1 MAAIDISCAGSP
13 APIVEEQMSSVVI
26 QEFDILRESIAG
38 ELHVPG
44 DLSWDA
50 ARTPWNLAA
59 DQLPAAVVVAY
70 SAEDVA
76 EAVRFASERGYA
88 VAAQGTGH
96 AAGTLADRLEG
107 TILVRM
113 HRMRDVEID
122 PAMRAARAEAG
133 ALWMDVTSAA
143 AEHGLAALAG
153 SSPDVG
159 VVGYTLGGG
168 LSFLGRR
175 YGLAAN
181 HVRAI
186 ELVTADGHL
195 VRADSRREP
204 DLFWALR
211 GGGGNFGIVTAIE
224 FTLYPVTEV
233 YAGVMFWP
241 IERAAEVLHAWREL
255 VPSVPE
261 SMTTVGRLLM
271 LPPIPDIPEP
281 LRGRKFVVVEA
292 IHLGDEDEGA
302 ELLAPLRALEPEM
315 DTVRTIPA
323 SELSALHM
331 DPEHP
336 VPGAGDGMLLD
347 DVTDEAIDAL
357 ADLATSGAVD
367 ALLSVELRQ
376 LGGAIARPMLGQ
388 GAVGHFEAGFAM
400 FAIGIAPVPEAR
412 RGVEGA
418 LDSITAVLEPSRA
431 TSGYINFA
439 ERPTEIERLYSTDVH
454 RRLRE
459 MKRRFDPA
467 GLFMSNHPIDAV
479 G

>member
-1 MAAIDISCAGSP
+1 MTTARALRGPFDYRLPEELRGGIVDVGS
-13 APIVEEQMSSVVI
+13 MLVVP
-26 QEFDILRESIAG
+26 FGRR
-38 ELHVPG
+38 HVLG
-44 DLSWDA
+44 
-50 ARTPWNLAA
+50 
-59 DQLPAAVVVAY
+59 VVVGIGER
-70 SAEDVA
+70 SDVA
-76 EAVRFASERGYA
+76 EE
-88 VAAQGTGH
+88 
-96 AAGTLADRLEG
+96 
-107 TILVRM
+107 
-113 HRMRDVEID
+113 
-122 PAMRAARAEAG
+122 
-133 ALWMDVTSAA
+133 
-143 AEHGLAALAG
+143 
-153 SSPDVG
+153 
-159 VVGYTLGGG
+159 
-168 LSFLGRR
+168 
-175 YGLAAN
+175 
-181 HVRAI
+181 
-186 ELVTADGHL
+186 
-195 VRADSRREP
+195 
-204 DLFWALR
+204 
-211 GGGGNFGIVTAIE
+211 
-224 FTLYPVTEV
+224 
-233 YAGVMFWP
+233 
-241 IERAAEVLHAWREL
+241 
-255 VPSVPE
+255 
-261 SMTTVGRLLM
+261 
-271 LPPIPDIPEP
+271 
-281 LRGRKFVVVEA
+281 K
-292 IHLGDEDEGA
+292 
-302 ELLAPLRALEPEM
+302 LLAPLRALEPEM